1 MISPELLRRFPFFN
15 FCDDAQLK
23 AVAMLAEEVEVDKG
37 SSVFETE
44 QSADEVYVLIEGS
57 IDLYFKVVD
66 RDDPGLIKEFFLSE
80 FNPGDIFG
88 LSALFAPYR
97 RSMTAKVMGPSKL
110 IKIDAMG
117 LRGLLEGDTAFAAGL
132 FKAAAQT
139 FMHRVN
145 ETRAQ
150 LAAARA

>member
-1 MISPELLRRFPFFN
+1 MISPELLRRYPFFN
-15 FCDDAQLK
+15 FCADAQLK
-23 AVAMLAEEVEVDKG
+23 AIAMLADEVEVDQG

-66 RDDPGLIKEFFLSE
+66 RDDPALVKEFFLSE

-88 LSALFAPYR
+88 LSALFAPFR
-97 RSMTAKVMGPSKL
+97 RSMTARVLGPSKL
-110 IKIDAMG
+110 IKIDAAG
-117 LRGLLEGDTAFAAGL
+117 VRALIEADVAFAAGL
-132 FKAAAQT
+132 FRATAQT
-139 FMHRVN
+139 FMERLH